1 MTITR
6 RSVING
12 AATMAVLSRRPAR
25 AQGGGKTPTIRIG
38 VLNDLSGTY
47 RDSVGPT
54 AVTCVRQAVQEFTA
68 GKDMNVEVLSAD
80 FLNKPDVG
88 TAIARQWFDQGDVD
102 MIADLVN
109 SAVALA
115 VSTVGREK
123 NKVILISG
131 AASSEITGRSAA
143 RTRSTG
149 PTIHG
154 CWRNRP
160 QPTP

>member
-6 RSVING
+6 RGVIAG
-12 AATMAVLSRRPAR
+12 TAGIAALSRRPAR
-25 AQGGGKTPTIRIG
+25 AQAGGKAPTIRIG
-38 VLNDLSGTY
+38 VLTDLSGTY

-154 CWRNRP
+154 CWQNRR
-160 QPTP
+160 QPTH